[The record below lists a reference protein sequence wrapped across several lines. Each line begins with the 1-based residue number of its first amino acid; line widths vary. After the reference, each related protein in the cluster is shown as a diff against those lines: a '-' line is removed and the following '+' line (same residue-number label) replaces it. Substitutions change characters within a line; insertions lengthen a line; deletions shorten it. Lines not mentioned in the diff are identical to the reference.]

1 MAAIRIHDSIFRR
14 RVSSSRPRGRR
25 PGSSDTRDAILAAAR
40 ERFARHGYD
49 RTRIRDV
56 AEDAGVDAAL
66 VHYFF
71 KSKDGL
77 FVAAMQLPFRPADV
91 IAPVLAEGLDGLGE
105 RIVRRLLSV
114 WDEPANRA
122 ALMAI
127 VQGASAHPGAAEAL
141 REFLRREMVGRIA
154 GVIEAEGPELRA
166 NLVASQIIGLI
177 AARYIAQL
185 QPLAGLSA
193 DELAPVVGA
202 TLQRYLEGD
211 LRARPGA

>member
-1 MAAIRIHDSIFRR
+1 M
-14 RVSSSRPRGRR
+14 SSSRPRGRR

-40 ERFARHGYD
+40 ERIARHGYD

-56 AEDAGVDAAL
+56 AQDAGVYAAL

-114 WDEPANRA
+114 WDEPANRG

-127 VQGASAHPGAAEAL
+127 VQGASAHPGAAQAL
-141 REFLRREMVGRIA
+141 REFLRREMVGRIG
-154 GVIEAEGPELRA
+154 GVIEAEPPELRA

-185 QPLAGLSA
+185 QPLAGLTA
-193 DELAPVVGA
+193 DELAPVVGG
-202 TLQRYLEGD
+202 TLQRYLDGD
-211 LRARPGA
+211 LRASPSA

>member
-1 MAAIRIHDSIFRR
+1 MAAIRIRDSIFRR

-91 IAPVLAEGLDGLGE
+91 IAPVLAEGVPGLGE
-105 RIVRRLLSV
+105 RIVRRLLGV
-114 WDEPANRA
+114 WDDPANRS
-122 ALMAI
+122 ALLAI

-154 GVIEAEGPELRA
+154 GVIEAERPELRA
-166 NLVASQIIGLI
+166 NLVASQIIGLV
-177 AARYIAQL
+177 AARYIAQV
-185 QPLAGLSA
+185 QPLAGLSS
-193 DELAPVVGA
+193 DELAPLIGP
-202 TLQRYLEGD
+202 TLQRYLDGP
-211 LRARPGA
+211 L